1 MKFIYLNRPFRVT
14 FGTSK
19 PSKMGILEGTK
30 NSASSCHGT
39 EKKIQRK
46 EPNLSKLFEN
56 DA

>member
-56 DA
+56 YA